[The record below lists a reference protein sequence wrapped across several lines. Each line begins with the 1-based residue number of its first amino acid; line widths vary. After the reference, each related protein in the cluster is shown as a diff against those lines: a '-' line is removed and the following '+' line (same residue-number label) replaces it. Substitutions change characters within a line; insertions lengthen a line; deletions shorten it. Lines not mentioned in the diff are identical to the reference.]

1 MSELVKLQP
10 PVDPTRLGLLDL
22 LWRAEVL
29 RALEIDGDRFQLLR
43 GAAGAGD
50 AGELM
55 HRLADMV
62 PADAAVAGLPVA
74 GAVTRSDAY
83 GRLLDALAPEAE
95 NGFRGLVGASYGD
108 WIRHRNGARPGDTQA
123 RLFREWCSGLP
134 KDRARL
140 MERDFRS
147 TADPLCRLR
156 DQFWSLEHRQSV
168 LVPGRGLVSRPVYA
182 GPDRVETA
190 ATFALRDGRI
200 AFHSTDRRVRPGP
213 TWFGTGCADAGR
225 MVPGLSPDLAARIE
239 PRLAVAPMTVSGRI
253 GARAIVPVTPG
264 RWYDEVV
271 VARALHAEDDELV
284 WDAWSSSGR
293 WSSFF
298 GRTGKLARHVAHL
311 VLAGGVELT
320 LQCQGRFDA
329 AELAAIELALP
340 SGIWPFLAPDRRLAT
355 GLQFRAEAEGGFT
368 VQYRQDRPE
377 CWGVVVG
384 LASLG

>member
-1 MSELVKLQP
+1 MSEVVKLQP

-43 GAAGAGD
+43 GSAGD
-50 AGELM
+50 PTGLM

-62 PADAAVAGLPVA
+62 PADAAVAALPGPA
-74 GAVTRSDAY
+74 AVTRSDAY
-83 GRLLDALAPEAE
+83 GRLLGALAPEAE
-95 NGFRGLVGASYGD
+95 NGFLGLVGADYGD
-108 WIRHRNGARPGDTQA
+108 WVRHRNDARPGETQA
-123 RLFREWCSGLP
+123 WLFRDWCSRQP

-156 DQFWSLEHRQSV
+156 DQFWSLEHRRLM
-168 LVPGRGLVSRPVYA
+168 LVPGRGPEARPVYA
-182 GPDRVETA
+182 GPDRAETA
-190 ATFALRDGRI
+190 APFALRDGRI
-200 AFHSTDRRVRPGP
+200 AFHSTETRGRTGA
-213 TWFGTGCADAGR
+213 TWFGTGCAGAGR
-225 MVPGLSPDLAARIE
+225 LMPGLAPDLAARIE
-239 PRLAVAPMTVSGRI
+239 PRLAAAPMSVVGRI
-253 GARAIVPVTPG
+253 GTRAIVPVTPG
-264 RWYDEVV
+264 RWYDQVV
-271 VARALHAEDDELV
+271 VARALRAEDDELV

-320 LQCQGRFDA
+320 LTCRGHFEA
-329 AELAAIELALP
+329 AELAAIEQALP
-340 SGIWPFLAPDRRLAT
+340 SGIWPLLAPDRRMAN
-355 GLQFRAEAEGGFT
+355 GLRFRAEAEGGFT

-384 LASLG
+384 FASLE